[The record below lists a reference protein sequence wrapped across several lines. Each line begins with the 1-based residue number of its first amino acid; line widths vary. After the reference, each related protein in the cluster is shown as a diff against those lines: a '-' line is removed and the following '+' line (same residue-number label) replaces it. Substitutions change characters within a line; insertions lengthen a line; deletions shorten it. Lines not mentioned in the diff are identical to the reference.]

1 MEGVERARQNRS
13 ARTEQVNIAWLKM
26 KNPEAFDGKSS
37 TAFYQWWE
45 SVTIFLG
52 FYPETGDQ
60 QKIVWV
66 GTILSDIALVWH
78 FQQFHELKGNDT

>member
-1 MEGVERARQNRS
+1 
-13 ARTEQVNIAWLKM
+13 M